1 MRGPALQG
9 AGLHALR
16 GQGHIPSHR
25 GAVLRDRDDA
35 QETVLDLAAVV
46 GRVRGMLFEPDATL
60 AAHGVPAPNW
70 RIVVREHALPVLV
83 LTSIGAF
90 LLLALLLS
98 VSNIQTPI
106 GLLVLFLA
114 VRVAVN
120 LAGLFIMAAVVR
132 FYAGMFGATASF
144 DAAFTL
150 VALAMTPV
158 YVAEMLG
165 PGIQLLLSG
174 PAAVLLVLL
183 AIGYALTILYRGT
196 GMVLR
201 VPQEQRGAHFGLTLV
216 TLVVLMMLLGLLL
229 GPYILPMPA

>member
-1 MRGPALQG
+1 ML
-9 AGLHALR
+9 
-16 GQGHIPSHR
+16 
-25 GAVLRDRDDA
+25 
-35 QETVLDLAAVV
+35 ETVLDLAAVV

-60 AAHGVPAPNW
+60 ASHGVPAPSW
-70 RIVVREHALPVLV
+70 RVVVREHALPVLV

-90 LLLALLLS
+90 LLLALQSS
-98 VSNIQTPI
+98 VSDLDTPI
-106 GLLVLFLA
+106 GLLVLILA
-114 VRVAVN
+114 ARVVSN

-132 FYAGMFGATASF
+132 FYAGMFGAIASF

-158 YVAEMLG
+158 YVAEMLS
-165 PGIQLLLSG
+165 PGAQLLMSG

-183 AIGYALTILYRGT
+183 AVGYALAILYRGT
-196 GMVLR
+196 GLVLR

-216 TLVVLMMLLGLLL
+216 TLVVLMMLFGLLL